1 MAEENNKAKRII
13 SLIVFMTLILGFG
26 IDLYAPSFPAI
37 AKALK
42 TSQQLVQL
50 SIATYFFGYVL
61 GMLFL
66 GPLSDALGRRRPLIF
81 GIGFYCLMSLACV
94 FSPNIYFLLVLR
106 MLQGMGVSAVGMLC
120 RSILGDV
127 FTGKQLAKAMSYY
140 AMSYRLGPI
149 IAPMV
154 GGYLVFYFG
163 WTSNFYF
170 LTAFGLILLV
180 CVTWLLPETH
190 FDLTKFHPKLV
201 FDRYASLLKKRVFL
215 GGALC
220 IGMLYSLM
228 IIFNVVGPFFIQ
240 EILGH
245 SPISYGNIA
254 FLLGVIAFSGMLT
267 NRFLMQYKPP
277 EKMIAFGMSAIVV
290 VVFLQVV
297 LAYLFPVNLYSF
309 LLPVMALLFLT
320 GLINSNIMSR
330 VIDSGGRG
338 KGVAS
343 ALVGILIISCTGI
356 LTALSSFLESTTARP
371 FAFAFLAIVLVC
383 FCSYKFLFKSS
394 SVD

>member
-1 MAEENNKAKRII
+1 MAEKNNNTRRII

-26 IDLYAPSFPAI
+26 IDLYSPSFPAI

-42 TSQQLVQL
+42 TTQQLVQL

-66 GPLSDALGRRRPLIF
+66 GPLSDALGRRKPLIF
-81 GIGFYCLMSLACV
+81 GIGFYCLMSLACA
-94 FSPNIYFLLVLR
+94 FSPNIYFLLALR
-106 MLQGMGVSAVGMLC
+106 LLQGMGVSAVGMLC

-127 FTGKQLAKAMSYY
+127 FTGKKLAKAMSYY

-149 IAPMV
+149 IAPV
-154 GGYLVFYFG
+154 IGGYLVVYFG
-163 WTSNFYF
+163 WASNFYF
-170 LTAFGLILLV
+170 LTAFGVIILV

-190 FDLTKFHPKLV
+190 FDLAKFHPKLV
-201 FDRYASLLKKRVFL
+201 FKRYVNLLKKRVFL

-245 SPISYGNIA
+245 SPIGYGNIA
-254 FLLGVIAFSGMLT
+254 FLLGVVAFLGMLT
-267 NRFLMQYKPP
+267 NRFLIQYKAP
-277 EKMIAFGMSAIVV
+277 EKVIAVGMSSIVV
-290 VVFLQVV
+290 VGILQVV
-297 LAYLFPVNLYSF
+297 AAYLFPVNLYSF

-330 VIDSGGRG
+330 VIDSGDSG

-371 FAFAFLAIVLVC
+371 FAFAFLAIVLCC
-383 FCSYKFLFKSS
+383 FCSYKFLFTRTP
-394 SVD
+394 